1 MIAIDT
7 NILVLAHREESPL
20 HAPAQRRLN
29 DLAMGEAAWAVPVFC
44 LAEFVRVVTHPKI
57 FAPPSTL
64 NEALAAIDGLLES
77 ETLRVLTPGQRY
89 PALFSGAVREG
100 DARGNLAFDAQI
112 VAVCREQGASRLLT
126 LDRDF
131 SRFAGIEIEG
141 LEKP

>member
-1 MIAIDT
+1 
-7 NILVLAHREESPL
+7 
-20 HAPAQRRLN
+20 
-29 DLAMGEAAWAVPVFC
+29 MGEAAWAVPVFC

>member
-1 MIAIDT
+1 MGGSG
-7 NILVLAHREESPL
+7 VLSRGIRPRCDASE
-20 HAPAQRRLN
+20 
-29 DLAMGEAAWAVPVFC
+29 V
-44 LAEFVRVVTHPKI
+44 

-141 LEKP
+141 LESLDSAGDSSSRGVSRQRQFE